1 MSKQCYFSQNN
12 IKYIDY
18 KDVDLM
24 RRFLN
29 PHGRLMAGKRTGVSS
44 KNQRKLSMAVKRARY
59 MGILPYVAR

>member
-18 KDVDLM
+18 EDVDLM